1 MTDKKTNIR
10 GSIESNIQCRKADLT
25 NENKVGRWDGT
36 TGDFYFSSRACFS
49 VLTKADAIFC
59 WEIKEGRCKWVKE
72 RQRWETSFSVVSP
85 DFILHLHS
93 HVWGQS
99 LQTNK
104 KKSRTHR
111 RKHTYCISIGHK
123 KNMVMQMS
131 TVLLNQPV
139 RRTPTG
145 WWWSEASSH
154 DLPPHSGS
162 PPGTGL

>member
-72 RQRWETSFSVVSP
+72 RQR
-85 DFILHLHS
+85 
-93 HVWGQS
+93 
-99 LQTNK
+99 
-104 KKSRTHR
+104 
-111 RKHTYCISIGHK
+111 
-123 KNMVMQMS
+123 
-131 TVLLNQPV
+131 
-139 RRTPTG
+139 
-145 WWWSEASSH
+145 
-154 DLPPHSGS
+154 
-162 PPGTGL
+162 